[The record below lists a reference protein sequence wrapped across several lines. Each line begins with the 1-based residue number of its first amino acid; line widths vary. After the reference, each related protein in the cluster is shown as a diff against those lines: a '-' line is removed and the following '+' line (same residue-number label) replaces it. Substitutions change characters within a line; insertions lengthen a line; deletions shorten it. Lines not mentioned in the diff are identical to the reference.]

1 MWRDVA
7 RQLSREFTVV
17 CADLP
22 GYGHSD
28 CRYPESDH
36 APHSKRVMADDLVTV
51 MEQIGSSH
59 FSVAGHDR
67 GGRIAY
73 RMAFDHPARIAHV
86 AVLDVLPI
94 ETVWAHTDARLML
107 GFWPFSLLAQPA
119 PLPERILM
127 ASADAIVDH
136 ALGEW
141 GTPREVFPPEV
152 RAAYAA
158 A

>member
-1 MWRDVA
+1 MMDDFTKAEIDAGEARIFVRICGAGPAVLLLHGFPETHLMWRDVA

-51 MEQIGSSH
+51 MEQIGFSH

-67 GGRIAY
+67 G
-73 RMAFDHPARIAHV
+73 
-86 AVLDVLPI
+86 
-94 ETVWAHTDARLML
+94 
-107 GFWPFSLLAQPA
+107 
-119 PLPERILM
+119 
-127 ASADAIVDH
+127 
-136 ALGEW
+136 
-141 GTPREVFPPEV
+141 
-152 RAAYAA
+152 
-158 A
+158 